1 MARPGVDMGR
11 TLRLGDPGV
20 SAAADAYYD
29 QLMDEEDERREAE
42 EREEN
47 NKDENKKGKYEEDH
61 TGNA

>member
-1 MARPGVDMGR
+1 MARPGDDMGR

-42 EREEN
+42 EKQTLN
-47 NKDENKKGKYEEDH
+47 NEDEN
-61 TGNA
+61 

>member
-11 TLRLGDPGV
+11 ALRLGDPGV

-42 EREEN
+42 EREAEEKQTLN
-47 NKDENKKGKYEEDH
+47 NEDEN
-61 TGNA
+61 